1 MMTKRSN
8 GRRTATKEQLLRLAR
23 RHQRTLLLIAAVAV
37 LLIILVSSISSCSK
51 KQKEE
56 EALSALQNTVS
67 QLQEENR
74 RLQSELETQSVAAES
89 YRKAQTDTV
98 RVMDLFW
105 QIDEAFVLNRHTRCR
120 ELIRLL
126 ESESLA
132 AALPTESTTDN
143 GRFSPYDRYAEIC
156 EALGEAYGSGVKQ

>member
-1 MMTKRSN
+1 MMAKRSS
-8 GRRTATKEQLLRLAR
+8 GRRTATKEQLFRFAR
-23 RHQRTLLLIAAVAV
+23 RHQRSLILIAAVAV

-51 KQKEE
+51 KQEE
-56 EALSALQNTVS
+56 EDELAALQTTIS

-74 RLQSELETQSVAAES
+74 HLEDQLATESQAAEV
-89 YRKAQTDTV
+89 YRQDLADTV

-105 QIDEAFVLNRHTRCR
+105 QIDEAYVLNRDTRCR
-120 ELIRLL
+120 ELIRIL

-132 AALPTESTTDN
+132 GALPTTSTTDN

-156 EALGEAYGSGVKQ
+156 EALGESYGNGVKQ